1 VRRGRAI
8 RGNAF
13 NAEITKKCR
22 EMADEKSRNRKRKRK
37 CSREEEE
44 ALQRLEQFHV
54 ACDFDYDE
62 M

>member
-1 VRRGRAI
+1 
-8 RGNAF
+8 
-13 NAEITKKCR
+13 
-22 EMADEKSRNRKRKRK
+22 MADEKSRNRKRKRK
-37 CSREEEE
+37 RSREEEE